1 MSFMCLASVNTCTDW
16 KITNAPWKQ
25 NYREARFTWRHHI
38 CKTTLQL
45 YEWVEQRRL
54 ESTNWFAAVAKEP
67 VKPAGTPQATPC
79 VCLLVRFP
87 DPFADG
93 LAWGTWLP
101 VCLLVND
108 TLIASTATSP
118 PVYSLTQIWNPKND
132 PDKTYNLP
140 MIFPIFSASLVTD
153 VCVK

>member
-1 MSFMCLASVNTCTDW
+1 MSFMCLASVDTCTDW

-38 CKTTLQL
+38 WKTSLQL

-67 VKPAGTPQATPC
+67 VKPAGTAQAKHC
-79 VCLLVRFP
+79 M
-87 DPFADG
+87 
-93 LAWGTWLP
+93 LASQVPRPTYWWVGEP
-101 VCLLVND
+101 VCLLVNGNATHSTD
-108 TLIASTATSP
+108 HASRATSP
-118 PVYSLTQIWNPKND
+118 PVYSLTQVWNPKNYN
-132 PDKTYNLP
+132 DKTYKQPIKFL
-140 MIFPIFSASLVTD
+140 IFSASLVTD